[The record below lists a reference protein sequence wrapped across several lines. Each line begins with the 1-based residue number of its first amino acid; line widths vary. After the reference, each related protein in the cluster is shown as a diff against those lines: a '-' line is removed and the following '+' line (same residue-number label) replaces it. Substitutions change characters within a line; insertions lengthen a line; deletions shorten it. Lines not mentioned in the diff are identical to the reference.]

1 MPQDY
6 CKSNSKKLKEINNL
20 RDPSKTEGEAP
31 REGLFLGYG
40 RGRGGGENCRESL
53 YF

>member
-1 MPQDY
+1 MPQTY
-6 CKSNSKKLKEINNL
+6 CKRNSKKLNKINNL
-20 RDPSKTEGEAP
+20 RDPRKTEEKAP

-40 RGRGGGENCRESL
+40 RGRGGGENRRESL